1 MFTTFNNNTEII
13 NNALQS
19 DCVTIK
25 LFGLTTKLPINDLV
39 MFMFGLVIC
48 VILADML
55 ADYML
60 FNIEDAKK
68 KKEETDALLKEIKIL
83 QEENNAIKI
92 LQEENNAI
100 KILQE
105 ENNAIKILQE
115 ENKDLKVFKGLKK
128 VPSET
133 IIQCDNCYNEFCE
146 TEIKTRKIIGQIYQQ
161 YCINCF
167 YAKSIRKSQSDTKLN
182 YQ

>member
-92 LQEENNAI
+92 LQEEN
-100 KILQE
+100 
-105 ENNAIKILQE
+105 
-115 ENKDLKVFKGLKK
+115 KDLKVFKGLKK